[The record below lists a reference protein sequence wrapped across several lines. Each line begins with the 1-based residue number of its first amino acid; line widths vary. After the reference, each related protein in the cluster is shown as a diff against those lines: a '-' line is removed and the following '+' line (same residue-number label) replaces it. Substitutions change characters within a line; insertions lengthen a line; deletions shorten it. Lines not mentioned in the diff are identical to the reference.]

1 MFHFNKARQPP
12 EHTVYNSVA
21 QYVEMRTNLSEEN
34 SPMVFDKIALKFD
47 SPIDSAFGHSE
58 VIDVKIKDTD
68 LDKATCE
75 ISPVGSSIKD
85 HPIRKKRRRRLSKPL
100 EEGKKQANLNPSIH
114 SCACMFVLNCI
125 E

>member
-85 HPIRKKRRRRLSKPL
+85 HPIIMK
-100 EEGKKQANLNPSIH
+100 
-114 SCACMFVLNCI
+114 
-125 E
+125 